1 MIGMNDKNIYY
12 RSIMITYNSLMPNNN
27 YKNVSDFILDTILY
41 HSSCS
46 NSNPLQIY
54 SPYADADPHECW
66 VIVKTNT
73 DIIRC
78 SRDRLDN
85 YVDNDND
92 CISIKL
98 GKRCFKL
105 IPIDDILGIEYED
118 SWARNEILY
127 EFKEMKILL

>member
-1 MIGMNDKNIYY
+1 MIGMNDINY
-12 RSIMITYNSLMPNNN
+12 RSLMNAYNSLMTNDS

-41 HSSCS
+41 SNICS
-46 NSNPLQIY
+46 NLNPLQIY
-54 SPYADADPHECW
+54 RDTDPHECW
-66 VIVKTNT
+66 VLVKTST

-85 YVDNDND
+85 YIDNDND

-105 IPIDDILGIEYED
+105 IPVDDILGIEYED
-118 SWARNEILY
+118 PWIRNEILY
-127 EFKEMKILL
+127 ELKEMKIL

>member
-1 MIGMNDKNIYY
+1 MIGMNDINY
-12 RSIMITYNSLMPNNN
+12 RSLTNAYNSLMPNDS

-41 HSSCS
+41 HSICS

-54 SPYADADPHECW
+54 SPYADVDPHKCW

-78 SRDRLDN
+78 SRDRLDS
-85 YVDNDND
+85 YIDNDND
-92 CISIKL
+92 CIAVKL

-105 IPIDDILGIEYED
+105 IPVDDILGIEYED
-118 SWARNEILY
+118 SWARNEITY
-127 EFKEMKILL
+127 ELQEMKIL